1 MKERNDD
8 FPLSLALLT
17 LAAVLGFLI
26 LGKPL
31 LSGELKWMSVEAF
44 LQRNLTLLIT
54 SGVLFV
60 FNLTSIV
67 GGAQRWIGFRKQ
79 GSRLKSLR
87 GERSLL
93 TRQLLVRF
101 GLGLIAS
108 CLTFIGLT
116 YFNIGEVRWH

>member
-8 FPLSLALLT
+8 FPLSLALLIF
-17 LAAVLGFLI
+17 AAVLGFLI

-31 LSGELKWMSVEAF
+31 LSGELQWMSVEAF
-44 LQRNLTLLIT
+44 LQRNLPLLIT
-54 SGVLFV
+54 SGVLLV

-67 GGAQRWIGFRKQ
+67 GGMQRWIGFRKQ

-87 GERSLL
+87 GERSLF
-93 TRQLLVRF
+93 TRQLLARV